1 MHRISISFA
10 FVVAALT
17 ACGSK
22 APASE
27 TPPTPPAPS
36 CERSS
41 PETPALDLSKLGQ
54 PCSDKCV
61 APATCEQYSGIAGP
75 KGPQFTSCELRCGDA
90 KTCPDGTRCVTVAD
104 GPGEVCRP
112 ISAD

>member
-36 CERSS
+36 
-41 PETPALDLSKLGQ
+41 PETPALDLSQLGQ